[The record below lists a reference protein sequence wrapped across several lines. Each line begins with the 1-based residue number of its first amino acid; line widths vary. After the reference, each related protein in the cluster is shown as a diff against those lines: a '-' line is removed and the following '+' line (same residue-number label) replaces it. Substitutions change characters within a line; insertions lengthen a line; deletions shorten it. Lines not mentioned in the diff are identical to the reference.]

1 MGRVIAM
8 VFDGTSSAQSQSQ
21 HVSEDP
27 AIFYGRST
35 KTVLC
40 EQRRH
45 TLCQG
50 KEAKAVPAESIRP
63 DRSRTV
69 AIPRVLANQYALTSQ
84 FISTTKDEKQQCF
97 SMGKMIAVPVPRKS
111 LKEKLPSTRAV

>member
-50 KEAKAVPAESIRP
+50 KKAEAVPAESNGPQRKT
-63 DRSRTV
+63 DAAYV
-69 AIPRVLANQYALTSQ
+69 ALYINYEGLKATLLDGASKSNGFRW
-84 FISTTKDEKQQCF
+84 DEQC
-97 SMGKMIAVPVPRKS
+97 AVPVPVP
-111 LKEKLPSTRAV
+111 KLTKNPFHF